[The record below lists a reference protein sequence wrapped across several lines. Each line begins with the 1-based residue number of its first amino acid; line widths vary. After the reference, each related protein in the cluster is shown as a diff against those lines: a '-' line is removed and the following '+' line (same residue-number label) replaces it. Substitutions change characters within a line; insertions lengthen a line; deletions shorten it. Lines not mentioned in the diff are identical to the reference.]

1 MEVGLYAIEKL
12 GIRIVSFEDEVMFI
26 IKSLIFNILFY
37 LVFKDLNVIILFI
50 DLYFNQL
57 SFNFLLN

>member
-50 DLYFNQL
+50 DLYFN
-57 SFNFLLN
+57 